1 MTRTVVESKTKTA
14 VLGFDEPF
22 CVIGERINPTGR
34 KKLAAE
40 LEAGDFSTV
49 EADAIAQ
56 VAAGATV
63 LDINAGVVY
72 NSNPNPNETEP
83 PLMRSI
89 VEMVQGLVDVPLCI
103 DSSVPGALE
112 AGLEAAEGRPLL
124 NSVTGEED
132 RLELVLPLVKKYN
145 VPVVAI
151 SNDDTGISEDPDVR
165 FEVAKKIVERAAD
178 FGIPAHDIV
187 VDPLV
192 MPIGAMATAGL
203 QVFALVRRLRE
214 ELGVNTTC
222 GASNISFGLPNRHG
236 VNNAFLPMAMA
247 AGMTSA
253 IMNPVALPVSQKK
266 LDEKRAELAAAGI
279 IIPEDLDPEILA
291 NITGMGSTKSR
302 AGSEMTAIRAAN
314 LLTNNDPHGSEWI
327 RANKAPTKAGEAEA
341 GARGRRA
348 GGGRRRRA

>member
-1 MTRTVVESKTKTA
+1 MTRTVIESKTKT
-14 VLGFDEPF
+14 VTIGFDEPF

-49 EADAIAQ
+49 ERDALEQ
-56 VAAGATV
+56 VACGAMV
-63 LDINAGVVY
+63 LDVNAGVVY
-72 NSNPNPNETEP
+72 NTNPDPNETEP
-83 PLMRSI
+83 PLMRRMI
-89 VEMVQGLVDVPLCI
+89 ELVQGLVDVPLCI
-103 DSSVPGALE
+103 DSSVPGALM

-132 RLELVLPLVKKYN
+132 RLELVLPLVKKFN

-165 FEVAKKIVERAAD
+165 FNVAKKIVERAAD

-192 MPIGAMATAGL
+192 MPVGAMATAGR

-236 VNNAFLPMAMA
+236 INAAFLPMAIG

-253 IMNPVALPVSQKK
+253 IMNPVRQV
-266 LDEKRAELAAAGI
+266 
-279 IIPEDLDPEILA
+279 
-291 NITGMGSTKSR
+291 
-302 AGSEMTAIRAAN
+302 EMEAIRAAN
-314 LLTNNDPHGSEWI
+314 FLMNHDANGGEWI
-327 RANKAPTKAGEAEA
+327 RFARVLDAVKAGQSFAEA
-341 GARGRRA
+341 SAEAAA
-348 GGGRRRRA
+348 GGATGGRSGRGARRRRG

>member
-1 MTRTVVESKTKTA
+1 MTRTVLESATKT
-14 VLGFDEPF
+14 VTIGFDEPF

-34 KKLAAE
+34 KALAAQ

-49 EADAIAQ
+49 ERDAVAQ
-56 VAAGATV
+56 VACGATV
-63 LDINAGVVY
+63 LDVNAGVVY

-83 PLMRSI
+83 PLMTAI
-89 VEMVQGLVDVPLCI
+89 LELVQGLVDVPLCI
-103 DSSVPGALE
+103 DSSVPAALE
-112 AGLEAAEGRPLL
+112 AGLKVTKGRPLV
-124 NSVTGEED
+124 NSVTGEEE
-132 RLELVLPLVKKYN
+132 RMEFVLPLVAKYN

-165 FEVAKKIVERAAD
+165 FAVAKRIVERAAD

-192 MPIGAMATAGL
+192 MPIGAMATAGK

-236 VNNAFLPMAMA
+236 INNAFLPMAAA

-253 IMNPVALPVSQKK
+253 IMNPLALPVSQTKIAEKK
-266 LDEKRAELAAAGI
+266 LAVQAAGI
-279 IIPEDLDPEILA
+279 ILPEDIDDETFVTLFGL
-291 NITGMGSTKSR
+291 GSTDYKP
-302 AGSEMTAIRAAN
+302 GKEMEAIRAAN
-314 LLTNNDPHGSEWI
+314 LLLDNDPNGTEWI
-327 RANKAPTKAGEAEA
+327 RFNHAASGGED
-341 GARGRRA
+341 RGGRGGRD
-348 GGGRRRRA
+348 GGRRRRRA